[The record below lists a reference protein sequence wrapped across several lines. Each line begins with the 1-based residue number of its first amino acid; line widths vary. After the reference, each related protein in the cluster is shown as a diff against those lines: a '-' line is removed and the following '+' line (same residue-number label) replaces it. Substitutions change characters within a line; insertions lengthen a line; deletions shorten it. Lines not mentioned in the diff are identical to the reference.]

1 MKNLLYIIVLSLTFF
16 YSCAKP
22 EVVNVVMPSDEKLN
36 CDELKAGYAETRR
49 FKQEAESV
57 KETNTGGNVNRTL
70 LFWPALVKTLHNA
83 DVAIRAANDRAYH
96 LIDIM
101 KNKKCKDADKLYM
114 ELTQTDSITIS
125 YEIRRLHQLYK
136 SGAIT
141 EEEYI
146 QAKKKV
152 IGN

>member
-57 KETNTGGNVNRTL
+57 KETNTGGNVTRTL

-114 ELTQTDSITIS
+114 ELTKTDSITIS

>member
-57 KETNTGGNVNRTL
+57 KETNTGGNVTRTL

-101 KNKKCKDADKLYM
+101 KNKKCKDADKLYA
-114 ELTQTDSITIS
+114 ELTKTDSITIS